1 MRPTRTRAHAG
12 AVASPGVR
20 RPARS
25 RTRQSGLPDTASP
38 KPSGKELLARYAAT
52 GDRATRDAIVAEFMP
67 LAHKLARRYLRS
79 SEPLEDLAQ
88 VASLGLVKAVER
100 FDPDRGANFASF
112 AIPTILGELRR
123 YFRDAT
129 WAVHVPRAAQER
141 IQAIEAATQRL
152 TAANGRPPTVEQLAF
167 VLEIDTEGVLDA
179 LIAKRAYETKSLD
192 TPLGSSSGDEAGLSV
207 IDTAGY
213 EEEGYA
219 LAEKQAAV
227 APALRELDEQDR
239 LLLRLRFEGE
249 MTQSQIAAQI
259 GVSQMQVSRL
269 LARAID
275 RVREHAGVKDES

>member
-1 MRPTRTRAHAG
+1 VETGT
-12 AVASPGVR
+12 
-20 RPARS
+20 RPAPARIRE
-25 RTRQSGLPDTASP
+25 RTDREGFAAPARLT
-38 KPSGKELLARYAAT
+38 GKQLLARYALQR
-52 GDRATRDAIVAEFMP
+52 DRPTRDAIVAEFMP

-79 SEPLEDLAQ
+79 SEPMEDLAQ

-100 FDPDRGANFASF
+100 YDPERGASFASF

-141 IQAIEAATQRL
+141 IQAIEAATGRM

-167 VLEIDTEGVLDA
+167 VLEIDTEMVVDA
-179 LIAKRAYETKSLD
+179 LLAKRAYEAQSLD
-192 TPLGSSSGDEAGLSV
+192 APRRGAPDDDPGLAV

-213 EEEGYA
+213 EDEGFA

-227 APALRELDEQDR
+227 APALRELSDRDR
-239 LLLRLRFEGE
+239 LILKLRFEGE
-249 MTQSQIAAQI
+249 LTQSQIAARI

-269 LARAID
+269 LARAIAS
-275 RVREHAGVKDES
+275 VRERAGVQDDDQQRPARREP